1 MSLLMPDSGLIF
13 WMILSFG
20 IVLGVLW
27 KFGFP
32 IITKMVNDRKAFI
45 DQSLEAAK
53 EANAQ
58 LAKVKEESEL
68 MIANA
73 SKEQGR
79 ILKEALLEKNKII
92 SEARKQ
98 AELAAQKELDDV
110 KKQIQEEKEEAIR
123 DIRREV
129 AILSVDIAEKVLRK
143 KLSEDDEQ
151 MTMIDRMLDEMLQRK
166 SQESNK

>member
-32 IITKMVNDRKAFI
+32 VITRMVNERKAFI

-58 LAKVKEESEL
+58 LAKVKEETEI
-68 MIANA
+68 MMANA

-79 ILKEALLEKNKII
+79 ILKEALSEKDKII
-92 SEARKQ
+92 GEARRQ
-98 AELAAQKELDDV
+98 AEMAAQKELDNV

-129 AILSVDIAEKVLRK
+129 AVLSVDIAEKILRK
-143 KLSEDDEQ
+143 KLSDSDEQ
-151 MTMIDRMLDEMLQRK
+151 MMMIDRMLDEMLQRK
-166 SQESNK
+166 NQESNN